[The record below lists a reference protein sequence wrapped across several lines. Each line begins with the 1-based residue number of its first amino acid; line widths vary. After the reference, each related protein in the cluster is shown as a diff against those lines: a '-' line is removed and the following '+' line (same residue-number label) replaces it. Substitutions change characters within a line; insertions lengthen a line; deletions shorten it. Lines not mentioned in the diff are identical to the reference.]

1 MLAIKTISINF
12 NPIYTKL
19 WTLQLVTALRYNQL
33 NGHLQASDSSVI
45 ILDNHV
51 ELSHIPSIVITKTI
65 KIRSNR
71 AKLGSK
77 ANLNSKYAGTITLDY
92 HNQHSKIT
100 YSGGLSVI
108 NTYGLY

>member
-19 WTLQLVTALRYNQL
+19 WTLQLITALRYNQL
-33 NGHLQASDSSVI
+33 NGYLQTSDSSVI
-45 ILDNHV
+45 ILDNHI
-51 ELSHIPSIVITKTI
+51 ELSHTPSIVIPKAI
-65 KIRSNR
+65 KISSNR
-71 AKLGSK
+71 ARLGSK

-92 HNQHSKIT
+92 HNQNSKIT
-100 YSGGLSVI
+100 YSGGLSVL